1 MTSPIREKITG
12 LRQRRRG
19 DGWRIWWEPNSSD
32 RALGFTPVE
41 LSESRLTWSKREAE
55 RLNREVKIARQTGTK
70 PTRASGD
77 RSMSALI
84 LAYRASKQFTSK
96 SERTRAGYTSNL
108 NIIEEKWGRDP
119 VADFSKPIVATWYD
133 TNIEA
138 RGDWQAVSLNRT
150 LSILFEF
157 AERKGWRPEN
167 SNPARNIRAAT
178 PKGRNRRLSWEESDA
193 LIKAAHDLGRHAM
206 ALAIGMSL
214 YQGQRQTDVRLAKP
228 TDFAWIT
235 LAQGNTISRTLVWSF
250 ERSKRKNQGA
260 MPIHPEIL
268 PDLSQLLLDLPEN
281 SPALIIDEATGKPYD
296 HDLISKR
303 FIQIRDYAAK
313 TMPALRD
320 VQFRDLRRTFGGRSR
335 AGGASKDDTADVL
348 GNSAANSFELAE
360 IYMATQFET
369 AARAVDAV
377 KRPQKTEPNDAT

>member
-1 MTSPIREKITG
+1 MTGPIREKITG

-55 RLNREVKIARQTGTK
+55 RLNREVKIARQTGAK
-70 PTRASGD
+70 PTRSSGD

-96 SERTRAGYTSNL
+96 SERTRAGYASNL
-108 NIIEEKWGRDP
+108 NIIEQKWGRDA

-133 TNIEA
+133 TNVDA
-138 RGDWQAVSLNRT
+138 RGNWQALSLNRT

-167 SNPARNIRAAT
+167 SNPARNIRAAI

-303 FIQIRDYAAK
+303 FVQIRDHAAH

-377 KRPQKTEPNDAT
+377 KRPQKKEPNDAT